1 MDRNIK
7 SLKVHPHSHTE
18 QIISTHAKHFIYLI
32 HLTFIKIYEVGY
44 YHHHVPSEETKAWN
58 A

>member
-1 MDRNIK
+1 MDWNIK
-7 SLKVHPHSHTE
+7 SLKVHAYSYIE
-18 QIISTHAKHFIYLI
+18 QIISIHPKHFIYLI
-32 HLTFIKIYEVGY
+32 HLLFIKIYEVGY